1 MLNDLGYGDYVQ
13 AMLLGK
19 YKDRPGMDKWNKDN
33 DSFEDPVA
41 ELAARI
47 ILRYITLLKVNI
59 LAMFHSSTM
68 YRPWK
73 FQLTNLLWDSEKPWL
88 SGSQIMTVPK
98 RGVGLQWFGMTS

>member
-41 ELAARI
+41 EHCQDHPTLHHFAKGEYPRCS
-47 ILRYITLLKVNI
+47 ILQRCIVLGN
-59 LAMFHSSTM
+59 S
-68 YRPWK
+68 
-73 FQLTNLLWDSEKPWL
+73 N
-88 SGSQIMTVPK
+88 
-98 RGVGLQWFGMTS
+98 